1 MKPMPRSTF
10 KGISQYR
17 NVELESSVASASP
30 HKLIE
35 MLLDGALEKIQ
46 KARGCMERQ
55 EIAAKCAAIDWSLS
69 ILEGLYSS
77 LNLADGGEIAQ
88 NLSDLY
94 EYMMRR
100 LMAANARNDVAI
112 LDEVTRLLGE
122 VREGWVAIRR

>member
-1 MKPMPRSTF
+1 
-10 KGISQYR
+10 
-17 NVELESSVASASP
+17 
-30 HKLIE
+30 

-46 KARGCMERQ
+46 NARGCMERQ

-88 NLSDLY
+88 NLSNLY

-100 LMAANARNDVAI
+100 LMVANARNEVAI

>member
-1 MKPMPRSTF
+1 MPRSTF

-35 MLLDGALEKIQ
+35 MLLDGAFEKIQ
-46 KARGCMERQ
+46 NARGCMERQ
-55 EIAAKCAAIDWSLS
+55 DIAANCAALDWSLS

-88 NLSDLY
+88 NLSNLY

-100 LMAANARNDVAI
+100 LMVANARNEVAI